1 MCFSCWLSKGVSSV
15 IHYYIQIV
23 YKYVYTLNKILNV
36 FFLIARLEIY
46 LHDDDNSRRGL
57 VSSNR

>member
-1 MCFSCWLSKGVSSV
+1 MLASV
-15 IHYYIQIV
+15 IHYYIHIV

-57 VSSNR
+57 VSSSG

>member
-1 MCFSCWLSKGVSSV
+1 MYFLLYV
-15 IHYYIQIV
+15 IYIYMYHISYIYIV

-46 LHDDDNSRRGL
+46 LHDDDNSRRVL
-57 VSSNR
+57 VSPVR